1 MAYVGLN
8 PQTQLLNTSTE
19 TFSGNAVAYQFTLA
33 RAVASA
39 SDLDVMIDQTLQ
51 RPFADYTAENVS
63 LLFQSPPGS
72 GTNNIT
78 VTYRAGALNSLNL
91 TANAFGA
98 GTVGAPSVYSV
109 AANNTGTVTDMGLL
123 AGINVGNGL
132 YAGLR
137 FDATLNAWQISSNVS
152 GAGAGTYANILTTSS
167 TANAAGSDTQ
177 IQFNQSGT
185 FGASG
190 NLTFDYGNN
199 KLTMLGYQVFGNT
212 ATPANVANAVAL
224 YSNITGSGG
233 TGLYFTSASAND
245 ELVSKSKAIVF
256 SIIF

>member
-1 MAYVGLN
+1 MSTYK
-8 PQTQLLNTSTE
+8 NTSGDLTL
-19 TFSGNAVAYQFTLA
+19 TGNNGAATLT
-33 RAVASA
+33 VNYSNTVFNG
-39 SDLDVMIDQTLQ
+39 SLT
-51 RPFADYTAENVS
+51 YT
-63 LLFQSPPGS
+63 G
-72 GTNNIT
+72 
-78 VTYRAGALNSLNL
+78 NL
-91 TANAFGA
+91 T
-98 GTVGAPSVYSV
+98 TVDDFIVV

-123 AGINVGNGL
+123 AGINVANGQ

-137 FDATLNAWQISSNVS
+137 FDATLNVWQISSNVS
-152 GAGAGTYANILTTSS
+152 GLGVGTYANILTTASS
-167 TANAAGSDTQ
+167 ANAAGSNTQ
-177 IQFNQSGT
+177 IQFNQGGA

-224 YSNITGSGG
+224 YSNVTGSGG

-256 SIIF
+256 AIIF

>member
-1 MAYVGLN
+1 MTIAVVDRINNKKDPEMSTYK
-8 PQTQLLNTSTE
+8 NTSGDLTL
-19 TFSGNAVAYQFTLA
+19 TGNNGAATLT
-33 RAVASA
+33 VNYSNTVFNG
-39 SDLDVMIDQTLQ
+39 SLT
-51 RPFADYTAENVS
+51 YT
-63 LLFQSPPGS
+63 G
-72 GTNNIT
+72 
-78 VTYRAGALNSLNL
+78 NL
-91 TANAFGA
+91 T
-98 GTVGAPSVYSV
+98 TVDDFIVV

-123 AGINVGNGL
+123 AGINVANGQ

-137 FDATLNAWQISSNVS
+137 FDATLNVWQISSNVS
-152 GAGAGTYANILTTSS
+152 GLGVGTYANILTTASS
-167 TANAAGSDTQ
+167 ANAAGSNTQ
-177 IQFNQSGT
+177 IQFNQGGA

-224 YSNITGSGG
+224 YSNVTGSGG

-256 SIIF
+256 AIIF

>member
-1 MAYVGLN
+1 MSTYK
-8 PQTQLLNTSTE
+8 NTS
-19 TFSGNAVAYQFTLA
+19 GDLTLTGDNGFA
-33 RAVASA
+33 
-39 SDLDVMIDQTLQ
+39 TLTINYANTV
-51 RPFADYTAENVS
+51 FNGSLTYT
-63 LLFQSPPGS
+63 G
-72 GTNNIT
+72 
-78 VTYRAGALNSLNL
+78 NL
-91 TANAFGA
+91 T
-98 GTVGAPSVYSV
+98 TVDDFIVV

-123 AGINVGNGL
+123 AGINVANGL

-137 FDATLNAWQISSNVS
+137 FDATLNVWQISSNVS
-152 GAGAGTYANILTTSS
+152 GLGVGTYANILTTSS

-177 IQFNQSGT
+177 IQFNQGGA
-185 FGASG
+185 FGANG

-224 YSNITGSGG
+224 YSNVTGSGG

-256 SIIF
+256 AIIF

>member
-1 MAYVGLN
+1 MTIAVVDRINNKKDPEMSTYK
-8 PQTQLLNTSTE
+8 NTS
-19 TFSGNAVAYQFTLA
+19 GDLTLTGDNGFA
-33 RAVASA
+33 
-39 SDLDVMIDQTLQ
+39 TLTINYANTV
-51 RPFADYTAENVS
+51 FNGSLTYT
-63 LLFQSPPGS
+63 G
-72 GTNNIT
+72 
-78 VTYRAGALNSLNL
+78 NL
-91 TANAFGA
+91 T
-98 GTVGAPSVYSV
+98 TVDDFIVV

-137 FDATLNAWQISSNVS
+137 FDATLNAWQVSSNVS
-152 GAGAGTYANILTTSS
+152 GLGVGTYANILTTASA
-167 TANAAGSDTQ
+167 ANAAGSDTQ
-177 IQFNQSGT
+177 IQFNQGGV

-224 YSNITGSGG
+224 YSNVTGSGG

-256 SIIF
+256 AIIF

>member
-1 MAYVGLN
+1 MTFTIVYRIN
-8 PQTQLLNTSTE
+8 NKKDPEMSTYKNTSGDLTL
-19 TFSGNAVAYQFTLA
+19 TGNNGVATLTINYA
-33 RAVASA
+33 NTIFNGS
-39 SDLDVMIDQTLQ
+39 LT
-51 RPFADYTAENVS
+51 YT
-63 LLFQSPPGS
+63 G
-72 GTNNIT
+72 
-78 VTYRAGALNSLNL
+78 NL
-91 TANAFGA
+91 T
-98 GTVGAPSVYSV
+98 TVDDFIVV

-123 AGINVGNGL
+123 AGINVANGL

-152 GAGAGTYANILTTSS
+152 GFGVGTYANILTTASA
-167 TANAAGSDTQ
+167 ANAAGSNTQ
-177 IQFNQSGT
+177 IQFNQGGV

-224 YSNITGSGG
+224 YSNVTGSGG
-233 TGLYFTSASAND
+233 TGLYFTSSSAND

-256 SIIF
+256 AIIF

>member
-1 MAYVGLN
+1 MTIAVVDRINNKKDPEMSTYK
-8 PQTQLLNTSTE
+8 NTSGDLTL
-19 TFSGNAVAYQFTLA
+19 TGNNGAATLT
-33 RAVASA
+33 VNYSNTVFNG
-39 SDLDVMIDQTLQ
+39 SLT
-51 RPFADYTAENVS
+51 YT
-63 LLFQSPPGS
+63 G
-72 GTNNIT
+72 
-78 VTYRAGALNSLNL
+78 NL
-91 TANAFGA
+91 T
-98 GTVGAPSVYSV
+98 TVDDFIVV

-137 FDATLNAWQISSNVS
+137 FDATLNVWQISSNVS
-152 GAGAGTYANILTTSS
+152 GAGVGTYANILTTSS
-167 TANAAGSDTQ
+167 SANAAGSDTQ
-177 IQFNQSGT
+177 IQFNQGGV

-224 YSNITGSGG
+224 YSNVTGSGG

-256 SIIF
+256 AIIF